1 MRHPNR
7 ATLALHAGRDLGPF
21 RRWTTARHLA
31 HCQACREEVARFDE
45 MREQLP
51 RLAELPDI
59 PWNRLAA
66 EIKANVRLGLAAG
79 ECVRPAE
86 MPLRGGLL
94 VGRGGVAGWR
104 AAVAFAT
111 VVLLVGGCMV
121 LERPWPVAV
130 AQAASSVQST
140 ADGIQ
145 GQTGGQMLGLMNR
158 GAQRVTYT
166 LGAEG
171 SMGARYTDPETGYVT
186 INTVYVQ

>member
-1 MRHPNR
+1 MQHPNQ
-7 ATLALHAGRDLGPF
+7 AILALHAGGDLGPF

-31 HCQACREEVARFDE
+31 HCQACREGVARFDE

-51 RLAELPDI
+51 RLAEPPDI

-79 ECVRPAE
+79 ECVRSAE
-86 MPLRGGLL
+86 MPSRSGSSLAR
-94 VGRGGVAGWR
+94 WR

-121 LERPWPVAV
+121 LERPWPAAV
-130 AQAASSVQST
+130 TQAASSVQST
-140 ADGIQ
+140 SDGIQ
-145 GQTGGQMLGLMNR
+145 VQTGGQMLGLMNG

-166 LGAEG
+166 LDAEG